1 MNVAMILDIV
11 VLIGLVATIFYAIRL
26 SRQFEILQ
34 KDKGQL
40 DILIQNLS
48 NATNRA
54 DVAVKNMR
62 DTAIDTG
69 ESLQSKINTSR
80 ALFDELEIMIEA
92 GDNLADRLQN
102 LAEKGRKASIKP
114 SKKKTAGSKE
124 AGDENHSRA
133 EKELLA
139 ALKAN
144 QKK

>member
-1 MNVAMILDIV
+1 MNVAMILDVV
-11 VLIGLVATIFYAIRL
+11 VLIGLVATIFYAVRL
-26 SRQFEILQ
+26 SRQFEVLQ

-40 DILIQNLS
+40 DLLIQNLS

-54 DVAVKNMR
+54 DIAVKNMR

-69 ESLQSKINTSR
+69 ENLQSKINTSR

-102 LAEKGRKASIKP
+102 LAEKGRKASTKP
-114 SKKKTAGSKE
+114 SKNKAAASKKT
-124 AGDENHSRA
+124 GDENHSRA